1 MRKASVSLV
10 GEHFAGAN
18 VPAKNLVMSRKSH
31 RVLRIDRND
40 NSLKRAPPMGCHSL
54 VPMIWITERTSQL
67 REVAAVVAVHQQVIV
82 TKIPGRLTGTITI
95 AMVNTMIGMMTL
107 NGMVMNCLVQGQ
119 MKIGVIVKAT
129 VKMTT
134 VVRVVVVGVGGA
146 ADQIA

>member
-1 MRKASVSLV
+1 
-10 GEHFAGAN
+10 
-18 VPAKNLVMSRKSH
+18 
-31 RVLRIDRND
+31 
-40 NSLKRAPPMGCHSL
+40 MGCHSL

-134 VVRVVVVGVGGA
+134 VGRVVAVGVGGA

>member
-1 MRKASVSLV
+1 
-10 GEHFAGAN
+10 
-18 VPAKNLVMSRKSH
+18 
-31 RVLRIDRND
+31 
-40 NSLKRAPPMGCHSL
+40 
-54 VPMIWITERTSQL
+54 MIWIMERTSQH

-134 VVRVVVVGVGGA
+134 VVRVVVVGVVGA